1 MRFETE
7 AERVLKRAEYLALF
21 AILDDQTRHSRE
33 GKDGRVEFER
43 RLFDDAFPPVK
54 PEKVRCC
61 LYPNYYPDGRPLI
74 QSVPCSTSE
83 QFVELG
89 RMPRTIP
96 GTFVPDGAE

>member
-43 RLFDDAFPPVK
+43 RLFDDAFPPV
-54 PEKVRCC
+54 
-61 LYPNYYPDGRPLI
+61 
-74 QSVPCSTSE
+74 
-83 QFVELG
+83 
-89 RMPRTIP
+89 
-96 GTFVPDGAE
+96 

>member
-1 MRFETE
+1 MPNW
-7 AERVLKRAEYLALF
+7 AKVDIDGLVERLAAIQARDAIKYPGKRWYNISRDLYLAAGL
-21 AILDDQTRHSRE
+21 T
-33 GKDGRVEFER
+33 
-43 RLFDDAFPPVK
+43 AFGAPK

-96 GTFVPDGAE
+96 GTFVPD